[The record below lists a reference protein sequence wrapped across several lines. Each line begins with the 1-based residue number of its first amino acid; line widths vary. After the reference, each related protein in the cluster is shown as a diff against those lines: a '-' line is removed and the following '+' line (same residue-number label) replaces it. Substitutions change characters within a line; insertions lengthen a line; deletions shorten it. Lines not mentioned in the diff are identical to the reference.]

1 MNLDHLRYFV
11 ALSRTENYTQ
21 TAKLLHI
28 TQPSLTKAIHSL
40 EAELNVALFQKS
52 GRSVTLTPAGK
63 VFANDVESASLT
75 SNGSINK
82 NLPFESPHS
91 EHSVLSGYQIWRNV
105 FFN

>member
-40 EAELNVALFQKS
+40 EAELNIDLFQK
-52 GRSVTLTPAGK
+52 P
-63 VFANDVESASLT
+63 DV
-75 SNGSINK
+75 
-82 NLPFESPHS
+82 
-91 EHSVLSGYQIWRNV
+91 VLL
-105 FFN
+105 

>member
-40 EAELNVALFQKS
+40 EAELNVGLFQKS
-52 GRSVTLTPAGK
+52 GRSVT
-63 VFANDVESASLT
+63 
-75 SNGSINK
+75 
-82 NLPFESPHS
+82 
-91 EHSVLSGYQIWRNV
+91 
-105 FFN
+105 

>member
-40 EAELNVALFQKS
+40 EAELNIDLFQKA
-52 GRSVTLTPAGK
+52 GRSVT
-63 VFANDVESASLT
+63 SLVM
-75 SNGSINK
+75 SN
-82 NLPFESPHS
+82 PHS
-91 EHSVLSGYQIWRNV
+91 YYSTKV
-105 FFN
+105 

>member
-28 TQPSLTKAIHSL
+28 TQPSLTKAIHTL
-40 EAELNVALFQKS
+40 EAELNIALFQKS

-63 VFANDVESASLT
+63 VFSNDIASALLL
-75 SNGSINK
+75 IDK
-82 NLPFESPHS
+82 
-91 EHSVLSGYQIWRNV
+91 SVTNV
-105 FFN
+105 KRFNEQKAPIRVA